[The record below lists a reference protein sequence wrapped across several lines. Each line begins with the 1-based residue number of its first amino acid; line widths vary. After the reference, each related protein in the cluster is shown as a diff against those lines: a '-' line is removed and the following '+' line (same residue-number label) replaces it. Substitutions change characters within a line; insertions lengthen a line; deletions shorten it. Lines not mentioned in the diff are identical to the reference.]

1 MTKQHPKTLSEL
13 PLFAPDE
20 DIGEAVL
27 GWERRKDFRGLAAL
41 HERHGMPKLDPVW
54 GGRYV
59 PAVKAYLDSDYGLS
73 AAAPLAPN
81 GIEGSFH
88 GTRKA
93 AGKSRPEMA
102 STQARTTGP
111 VLVR

>member
-1 MTKQHPKTLSEL
+1 MTRAPKTWANL
-13 PLFAPDE
+13 PLFATDE

-27 GWERRKDFRGLAAL
+27 GYDRRRDFTGLASL
-41 HERHGMPKLDPVW
+41 HERMGMPKLDPVW

-73 AAAPLAPN
+73 TVTPLAPN

-88 GTRKA
+88 GKRKT
-93 AGKSRPEMA
+93 AGKPRSEVAKSEDR
-102 STQARTTGP
+102 SNGP

>member
-1 MTKQHPKTLSEL
+1 MSRPRKTWADL
-13 PLFAPDE
+13 PLFATDE

-27 GWERRKDFRGLAAL
+27 GYARRKDFAGLASL
-41 HERHGMPKLDPVW
+41 QERHGMPKLDPVW

-73 AAAPLAPN
+73 AVTPLAPN

-88 GTRKA
+88 GTRKT
-93 AGKSRPEMA
+93 AGKSRPEVA
-102 STQARTTGP
+102 KPQERPTGP